1 MAATVTQFIFPRYVF
16 VAAILAF
23 GSMLGG
29 AATCCAETAKPP
41 ADFPSFV
48 VPGQEREMD
57 AMRRLFWLH
66 YEHAGPLIPLWDE
79 WLPKA
84 TLWPAV
90 GAGAPTSDVAAS
102 TDALNSMRRRWRKA
116 LASRTLNA
124 EGYVHTRQHDGPAH
138 AEGWPFP
145 FWMHAGGIGW
155 HFAPIGVG
163 GGYEGPAATAEGW
176 SVRGGRGGEI
186 GPKGWS
192 VTIDEPAAAIE
203 SPGFAIDAA
212 RSPWLRINWWAAGL
226 EGAECTVEWTTAKSP
241 EYSAERR
248 ISFAPAEGRRLDNG
262 QVDVSGGETR
272 TMVALYRHAEWQ
284 GTITGLRIGFGN
296 QGPATVVFKSIHTAV
311 DTRHN
316 VNNLNFIRACHD
328 YFMWTGDVAFLR
340 EQIERIRV
348 AMRFVEREF
357 QTRERK
363 CIYTTWPGHEGRSGV
378 RVVDGVKTIVP
389 GEGVGSNY
397 WDLLPFGG
405 EDALA
410 TVYYYDSLRDLAEL
424 EEAIAAHP
432 EWSIADGSTE
442 APYNAADLRRHA
454 DEVKA
459 YGGERFWNM
468 TTGRFGTRDLD
479 GALHDY
485 GFTFLNNEAVYHDF
499 ATAEQAKSI
508 DDWIQGTR
516 TVAGDTSTGADIYR
530 WRFGPRSTTLRNIDY
545 YVWNWSAP
553 ESVPW
558 GNQVQDGGAV
568 LGWSYHDL
576 MARLKTAGPDAA
588 AARLTEIANWFGE
601 VEADGGYRA
610 YYGKDPSRGS
620 MQGGN
625 VAGGLGLDK
634 EFFES
639 VLVPQVMLYGF
650 LGFQPTVDGFEVH
663 PQLPTDWPELT
674 VTRIYVHD
682 RIVDV
687 TGRADGT
694 FEVRPIDKSES
705 GQPK

>member
-1 MAATVTQFIFPRYVF
+1 MAATATQFRFPRDALF
-16 VAAILAF
+16 VVIATI
-23 GSMLGG
+23 GQMLSG
-29 AATCCAETAKPP
+29 ATSAMAQIAKPP
-41 ADFPSFV
+41 ADFPRFV
-48 VPGQEREMD
+48 VLGHEREMD
-57 AMRRLFWLH
+57 VVRRLFWLH

-79 WLPKA
+79 WMPKA

-90 GAGAPTSDVAAS
+90 GTGTPTSDVAAS
-102 TDALNSMRRRWRKA
+102 TDALNSMRRRWREA

-155 HFAPIGVG
+155 HFAPVGVG

-176 SVRGGRGGEI
+176 RVDGGQSGPI

-192 VTIDEPAAAIE
+192 VTLDEPNGAIE
-203 SPGFAIDAA
+203 SPAFSIDAA
-212 RSPWLRINWWAAGL
+212 RSPWLRINWWGAGL
-226 EGAECTVEWTTAKSP
+226 EDADCYVEWTSAEAP
-241 EYSAERR
+241 EFSEERR
-248 ISFAPAEGRRLDNG
+248 IPFAPTTGKRLEGGDVDASG
-262 QVDVSGGETR
+262 QETR
-272 TMVALYRHAEWQ
+272 TMVALYRHPEWK
-284 GTITGLRIGFGN
+284 GTITRLRIGFGN
-296 QGPATVVFKSIHTAV
+296 RGPAALVFKSIHTAV

-316 VNNLNFIRACHD
+316 VNNLNFVRACHD
-328 YFMWTGDVAFLR
+328 YFMWTGDVAFLQ
-340 EQIERIRV
+340 EQIDRIRT

-357 QTRERK
+357 QTRQRK

-410 TVYYYDSLRDLAEL
+410 TVYYYDALRDLAEL

-432 EWSIADGSTE
+432 EWKIAADSKE
-442 APYNAADLRRHA
+442 AAYDAADLRRHA
-454 DEVKA
+454 EEVKA
-459 YGGERFWNM
+459 YGGERFWNA

-479 GALHDY
+479 GVLHDY
-485 GFTFLNNEAVYHDF
+485 GFTFLNNEAVYHGF
-499 ATAEQAKSI
+499 ATDEQAKSI
-508 DDWIQGTR
+508 DDWIRGER
-516 TVAGDTSTGADIYR
+516 TVASDTSTGAGIYH

-588 AARLTEIANWFGE
+588 AARLTEIAKWFEE

-610 YYGKDPSRGS
+610 YYGRDPARGT

-625 VAGGLGLDK
+625 VAGGLGMDH

-650 LGFQPTVDGFEVH
+650 LGFEPTVDGFEIH
-663 PQLPTDWPELT
+663 PRLPEDWPELT
-674 VTRIYVHD
+674 VTGIYVHD
-682 RIVDV
+682 RVVDV
-687 TGRADGT
+687 TGRSDGT
-694 FEVRPIDKSES
+694 FEVRERSPGES
-705 GQPK
+705 LQTK